1 MDAFFASVEQRD
13 NPELKGK
20 PIVVGGSSERG
31 VVAAASYEA
40 RKFGV
45 RSAMSSFKAKQICP
59 QLIFVKHRFDVY
71 KKVSSQIMEI
81 FKSYTDLVEP
91 LSLDEA
97 YLDVTEN
104 NFGMKSATL
113 IAQEIRAKIF
123 EKTQL
128 TASAGISFNKFLA
141 KVASDLN
148 KPNGYAVITPAQ
160 ADQFIDDLEI
170 DKFYGIGKKTSEK
183 LRKEGIFFGK
193 DIKKIEL
200 YKLEKKFGK
209 LGVHLYH
216 IVRGNDQGEVKPNRI
231 RKSIGCETTLNQN
244 VIENQKVIELSNQL
258 AIELENR
265 LKTKNIKGKTLTVK
279 LKFEDFEQITRSN
292 TVNFFFGKQNEI
304 KEIAKVL
311 LMEEFPLPKP
321 IRLIGLQ
328 ISNLNTEPENQK
340 FEGQLKIPYPNFWC
354 KFLTIITK

>member
-1 MDAFFASVEQRD
+1 MKKIIHIDMDAFFASVEQRD
-13 NPELKGK
+13 NPELRGK
-20 PIVVGGSSERG
+20 PIAVGGSSERG

-81 FKSYTDLVEP
+81 FKSYTDFVEP

-113 IAQEIRAKIF
+113 IAQEIRVKIF

-160 ADQFIDDLEI
+160 ADQFIDELEI

-216 IVRGNDQGEVKPNRI
+216 IVRGNDQREVKPNRI

-304 KEIAKVL
+304 REIAKVL

-340 FEGQLKIPYPNFWC
+340 IEGQLKIPYPNF
-354 KFLTIITK
+354 